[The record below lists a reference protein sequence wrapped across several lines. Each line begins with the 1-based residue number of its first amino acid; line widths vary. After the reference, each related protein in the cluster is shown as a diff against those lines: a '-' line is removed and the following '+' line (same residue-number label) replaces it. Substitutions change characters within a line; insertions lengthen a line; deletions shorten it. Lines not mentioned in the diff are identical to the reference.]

1 MQLGKTMKH
10 FNRS

>member
-1 MQLGKTMKH
+1 MKH